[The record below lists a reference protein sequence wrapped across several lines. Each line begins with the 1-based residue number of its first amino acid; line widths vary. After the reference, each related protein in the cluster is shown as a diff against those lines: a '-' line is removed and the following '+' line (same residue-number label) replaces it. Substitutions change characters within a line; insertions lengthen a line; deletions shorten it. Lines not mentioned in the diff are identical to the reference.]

1 MYIRG
6 IVIRR
11 KLPPSF
17 SKHGQFLNSYNQ
29 KTSAEFSYLISP
41 VEFFFSFLPPA
52 NVFFI
57 VTPISTRFRLRV
69 TSTDVIHTRVITCIL
84 FLSLFSLFFDSL
96 SVSVSLFLCSLF
108 FFFFFFNSQRNITF
122 CARRDSGYSATGT
135 RLPVCL
141 SLYIIGTFN

>member
-6 IVIRR
+6 IVIR

-17 SKHGQFLNSYNQ
+17 SKHGQFLNFYNQ

-52 NVFFI
+52 NEFFI

-84 FLSLFSLFFDSL
+84 FLSLSLLFFSIL
-96 SVSVSLFLCSLF
+96 CLSLFLSSF
-108 FFFFFFNSQRNITF
+108 VPYFSFFFFNSQRNITF